1 MTKEKHGIEYK
12 KESRERRKEKKFF
25 KKPLD
30 NIQKLDIIKEAE
42 TPNTTENKMA
52 KSNRTVDIVS
62 RSMYKDLTSAI
73 NKSGRELVEVRELI
87 KSGSK
92 TTASFFLNTFE
103 TLADYIECAA
113 WEAVEKDA
121 KAGKNLVKLYD
132 IARYFVQKW
141 TEKRTATLDDLKKFE
156 DVRGLVIRA
165 ALFPLSKTNW
175 DALKKLTDSET
186 FTNAGKTV
194 TLADIEIGV
203 DEWAKR

>member
-1 MTKEKHGIEYK
+1 M
-12 KESRERRKEKKFF
+12 S
-25 KKPLD
+25 
-30 NIQKLDIIKEAE
+30 
-42 TPNTTENKMA
+42 

-62 RSMYKDLTSAI
+62 SAMYKDLTSAI
-73 NKSGRELVEVRELI
+73 NKTGCELVEVREII

-103 TLADYIECAA
+103 ALSDYIECAA

-132 IARYFVQKW
+132 IARHFVQKW
-141 TEKRTATLDDLKKFE
+141 TEKRPATLDDLKKFE
-156 DVRGLVIRA
+156 DVRGLVIRT

-175 DALKKLTDSET
+175 DALEKLTDAET
-186 FTNAGKTV
+186 FANAGKTV
-194 TLADIEIGV
+194 HLANIEIDV